1 MWPTEEIMIPNRT
14 LNPEVRYVSPHI
26 GLWLVFAV
34 GVSMAV
40 WAFFSTRFLGY
51 WDDTIFVVAL
61 VRGLDGDPLGILS
74 DLLSAP
80 GDTYGP
86 LLVGMTWLISE
97 TALMGNGLL
106 NAVAS
111 LALLGLSL
119 VVYGCSQQ
127 LGLRRWMSTWAAL
140 ALLLTPALV
149 DQRVWFISVQH
160 TLTITLILIAV
171 LLGAQIVQLE
181 ERTQSERGLVIKLVL
196 LDLTFVAMAFAREVV
211 LSAALFVT
219 LGLLLYS
226 KSWRSTLLISVGW
239 MIPTL
244 AMMRAV
250 LTGRSG
256 TQVGSISIL
265 QTVTDSVPRGVSV
278 LLEDHFLLSFAAT
291 VLLVLVVQFFLLKSR
306 KTHPYQ
312 GRLRRTGSLSLQE
325 RLAVTF
331 SVALVVGTTLLVPR
345 TVVLAA
351 AALPG
356 TNVLLDYKQTF
367 SERWAMYS
375 APVVVILLTMSFLWL
390 LGLMGSGQIPIYA
403 IGASLASIAPYVGSD
418 FVSKSI
424 FGGSGGIPVESLS
437 RYVVYVAPFGVLVIA
452 WLLSAWRARQPRMPL
467 KSVSLALLVTIS
479 WISFTATQFRTE
491 QVQSVLIVREGP
503 DAVRI
508 VPSDYLRRY
517 LVGYG
522 ETLPGQILKDVDAI
536 RDDSSL
542 TQSSLGGRIQWSP

>member
-1 MWPTEEIMIPNRT
+1 MIPNKT
-14 LNPEVRYVSPHI
+14 LNPAVRYVQQNV
-26 GLWLVFAV
+26 GLWLVFTV
-34 GVSMAV
+34 GVAMAV

-61 VRGLDGDPLGILS
+61 ARGLDGDPFAILN
-74 DLLSAP
+74 DLVSAP

-97 TALMGNGLL
+97 TGLMGNGLL

-127 LGLRRWMSTWAAL
+127 LGLHRWMSTWAAL

-160 TLTITLILIAV
+160 TVTITLILVVV
-171 LLGAQIVQLE
+171 LLGTQIVRLE
-181 ERTQSERGLVIKLVL
+181 ARTQTERGLVIKLLL

-239 MIPTL
+239 VIPTL

-265 QTVTDSVPRGVSV
+265 QTVTDSVPRGVSIV
-278 LLEDHFLLSFAAT
+278 LEDHFLVSFAVT
-291 VLLVLVVQFFLLKSR
+291 ILLVLVVQLLLLKSR
-306 KTHPYQ
+306 EMHHS
-312 GRLRRTGSLSLQE
+312 RSELRRTGDLGLRE
-325 RLAVTF
+325 RLAATL
-331 SVALVVGTTLLVPR
+331 SVALIVGTTLLVPR

-367 SERWAMYS
+367 AERWAMYS
-375 APVVVILLTMSFLWL
+375 APVVVILLTISFLWL
-390 LGLMGSGQIPIYA
+390 LSLMGSGQIPIYA
-403 IGASLASIAPYVGSD
+403 IGASLASIAPYVGSE

-424 FGGSGGIPVESLS
+424 FGGNSGIPVESLS
-437 RYVVYVAPFGVLVIA
+437 RYVVYVAPFGVIVIA
-452 WLLSAWRARQPRMPL
+452 WLLSAWRIRQPRMPL
-467 KSVSLALLVTIS
+467 NAVSLALLVAIS
-479 WISFTATQFRTE
+479 WISFTATQFRIY

-503 DAVRI
+503 DVVRI
-508 VPSDYLRRY
+508 VHSDYLRRY

-522 ETLPGQILKDVDAI
+522 DTLPGQILADVDAI
-536 RDDSSL
+536 RDDSGL